1 MAIQAR
7 FTFKRDRAAEF
18 LLDGQEVT
26 QLLLD
31 DVTEVIN
38 YCEEFRSALVD
49 VSVIDEEGIV
59 TTLSDFP
66 VNS

>member
-7 FTFKRDRAAEF
+7 FTFKKDRAAEF

-31 DVTEVIN
+31 DIKEVIT
-38 YCEEFRSALVD
+38 YCEEFRPALLD
-49 VSVIDEEGIV
+49 VSVIGEDGAV